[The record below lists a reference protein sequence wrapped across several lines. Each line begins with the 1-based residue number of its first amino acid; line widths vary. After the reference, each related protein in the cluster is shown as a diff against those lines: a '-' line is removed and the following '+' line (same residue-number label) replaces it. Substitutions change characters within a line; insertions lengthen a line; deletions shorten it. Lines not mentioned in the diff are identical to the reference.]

1 MKTAIIY
8 GVTGQDGFYL
18 TGELLKRDYRVIGI
32 TRRSS
37 TDNTTRLVNFLP
49 NKNLILEEGDVTD
62 PFSISN
68 LIIKYRPQEIYN
80 LAAQSHVATSF
91 SQPALTWDITAG
103 GCLNLLEAIRN
114 SGLSIKFY
122 QASSSEMFGKNYS
135 IGPDGNK
142 YQNEDTP
149 MLPQSPYAIAKLAAH
164 HLVRNYR
171 DSYGIF
177 ACSGILFNH
186 ETLSY
191 GTPIIIQKNGL
202 IDILPI
208 GDVARFHTGVL
219 FDMDQ
224 GYQEGKPITDI
235 KIWDQS
241 GWVDISWVSGYPHKQ
256 DKNPRVI
263 NARNFC
269 YTATGSH
276 PCIMEDGSEKNTSDL
291 QTGDRVKN
299 IPYPDVKGVEDISL
313 EEAEWL
319 GMLVGDGNLHHNT
332 PRFTNKDNAVKQ
344 KFADLWCSFVDGG
357 YCENHDS
364 YSGFNEEYVGQLK
377 CYPIQ
382 SCDYDIYTNDISPFG
397 HKNKKVPAKILNSSV
412 DIMEAF
418 LKGYNACDGLKTNR
432 YTYLFKN
439 FKTNSA
445 TLAAGLLFL
454 VSKVTGQE
462 YNITIEESWKWGKQ
476 QFYYSINFLSDN
488 EGSFDKYNKIKPM
501 IDQKV
506 PLRQICKQTGIS
518 RKFIQKVNR
527 GYVPSQTSVLK
538 KCSNEIK
545 KIIDIPNYSGWFFD
559 LETSSGTF
567 HAGVGQGVVHNS
579 PQRGANFV
587 TRKITKWIGGLKTTF
602 KYINDFNFTPDK
614 IHACGVSYPKLKLGN
629 LDAKRDWGHAKDYCR
644 AMYLM
649 LQQEKPDD
657 YVVSTGET
665 HTVRE
670 FLDLAFKVA
679 GLPDYNNFIL
689 IDKNLYR
696 PSEVDF
702 LLGDCTKA
710 KTVLHWAPEYDFQTL
725 VEEMVEH
732 DIHEE
737 EKRRYGTSQTSFI

>member
-8 GVTGQDGFYL
+8 GITGQDGFYL
-18 TGELLKRDYRVIGI
+18 TQELLRQNYQIIGV

-37 TDNTTRLVNFLP
+37 TNNTTRLTPFLT
-49 NKNLILEEGDVTD
+49 NKNLTLVEGDVTD
-62 PFSISN
+62 CFSIAN
-68 LIIKYRPQEIYN
+68 LINKYRPDEIYN
-80 LAAQSHVATSF
+80 LSAQSHVATSF
-91 SQPALTWDITAG
+91 VQPSLTWDIVAG
-103 GCLNLLEAIRN
+103 GCLNILEAIRN
-114 SGLSIKFY
+114 ISPGIKFY

-135 IGPDGNK
+135 VSADDKK
-142 YQNEDTP
+142 YQNEETP
-149 MLPQSPYAIAKLAAH
+149 MIPQSPYAIAKLAAH

-191 GTPIIIQKNGL
+191 GTPIIIQKNNL

-219 FDMDQ
+219 FDMEKD
-224 GYQEGKPITDI
+224 YQEGKPITDI

-291 QTGDRVKN
+291 RIGDKVKN
-299 IPYPDVKGVEDISL
+299 IPYPDVKGINDISL

-332 PRFTNKDNAVKQ
+332 PRFTNKDNMVKQ
-344 KFADLWCSFVDGG
+344 RFADLWCSFIEGG

-412 DIMEAF
+412 DVMEAF

-432 YTYLFKN
+432 CTYLFKN

-462 YNITIEESWKWGKQ
+462 YNITIEESWQWDKQ
-476 QFYYSINFLSDN
+476 QFYYSINLLSDN
-488 EGSFDKYNKIKPM
+488 KGSLDKYNQIKPM
-501 IDQKV
+501 IDQKI

-518 RKFIQKVNR
+518 RKFIQKVSR
-527 GYVPSQTSVLK
+527 GYVPSNTSVLK

-579 PQRGANFV
+579 PMRGENFV
-587 TRKITKWIGGLKTTF
+587 TRKITKWIGGLCAICRDNADISF
-602 KYINDFNFTPDK
+602 YDDYIL
-614 IHACGVSYPKLKLGN
+614 CGNIKYPKLRLGN
-629 LDAKRDWGHAKDYCR
+629 LEAKRDWGHAKDYCR

-649 LQQEKPDD
+649 LQQDAPDD
-657 YVVSTGET
+657 YVVSTQET
-665 HTVRE
+665 HSVRE
-670 FLDLAFKVA
+670 FLDVAFKIA
-679 GLPDYNNFIL
+679 HLGDYNNYIV
-689 IDKNLYR
+689 IDPAFYR
-696 PSEVDF
+696 PAEVDY
-702 LLGDCTKA
+702 LLGNSTKA
-710 KTVLHWAPEYDFQTL
+710 RSVLKWSPDYDFPSL

-732 DIHEE
+732 DIHEA
-737 EKRRYGTSQTSFI
+737 EKTRFGVTQISSR